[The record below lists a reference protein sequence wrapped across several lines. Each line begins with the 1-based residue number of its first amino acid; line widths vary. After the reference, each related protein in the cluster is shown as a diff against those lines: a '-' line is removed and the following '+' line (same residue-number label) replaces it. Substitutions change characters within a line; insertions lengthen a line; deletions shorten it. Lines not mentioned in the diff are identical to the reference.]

1 MRKAFAVLSALLL
14 ATTLSFAAD
23 DDKFDKVTGCLMQI
37 GEDYIVTDPNGVKF
51 EIDGMNDQLK
61 ANLGR
66 VVEITGE
73 FEGRSQD
80 DDHKALKIDAKEL
93 KVVAGD
99 CSAQAVKLKEGQA
112 AGIGAAASTAPAAS
126 GQVTAQSSVPQ
137 TSSTSTTT
145 PSASGS
151 VTQQTTTTTTTTTKA
166 PEGSTVTSDT
176 AQSQMPAAP
185 SASGSVSAAPSTST
199 SAAAAGTVRPE
210 GDAAITPGNS
220 GQETDTGKRSITGCV
235 SRSGDH
241 FILTEQGTGT
251 VYRLDGEGDK
261 LDDHV
266 GHMVTLTGEAEK
278 LNEASSSGAQM
289 EFDVEELRH
298 VSEGCTAAPKQ

>member
-1 MRKAFAVLSALLL
+1 MKKVFTVLSLLLL

-23 DDKFDKVTGCLMQI
+23 DDKLDKVSGCLMQI
-37 GEDYIVTDPNGVKF
+37 GEDYIVTDANGVQF

-80 DDHKALKIDAKEL
+80 DDHKALKIDAKQL
-93 KVVAGD
+93 KVIAGE
-99 CSAQAVKLKEGQA
+99 CSADAVKQREGQA
-112 AGIGAAASTAPAAS
+112 SGIGAAASTSKPAAS
-126 GQVTAQSSVPQ
+126 Q
-137 TSSTSTTT
+137 TSSTTTT
-145 PSASGS
+145 PSASGA

-166 PEGSTVTSDT
+166 AEGSTVKSGTTT
-176 AQSQMPAAP
+176 AQSGMPAAP
-185 SASGSVSAAPSTST
+185 SASVQGGVSTTPSTPAG
-199 SAAAAGTVRPE
+199 AAAARPE
-210 GDAAITPGNS
+210 ADASIAPGNS

-241 FILTEQGTGT
+241 FVLTEQGTGT
-251 VYRLDGEGDK
+251 TYRLDGEGDK

-278 LNEASSSGAQM
+278 LNETSSSGAQM
-289 EFDVEELRH
+289 EFDVEELHH
-298 VSEGCTAAPKQ
+298 VSDSCTASPKQ